1 MTATFFASLGIAR
14 WFQLGAAL
22 PASFVN
28 HVESPANGATNSPG
42 MGMLRFVPK
51 FRLLRE
57 ADHGLGLAVVTTL
70 GVPSGGTSVFLGHD
84 GVVFSPA
91 LLLEK
96 AAGPVRFLLN
106 VGGSV
111 RETARYQSLTMGNDL
126 FFRFGVGWRAH
137 DNLELG
143 AELLA
148 STQVSSP
155 FGSSSAG
162 NPMEVLLG
170 AKYFLGENVQFWLG
184 AGPGLTTAPAAPSVR
199 VFGGVVYAPHDPDT
213 DGDGIPDRFD
223 RCPKERGPREN
234 QGCPVRKEAAPPP
247 APDPGPPPRTPA
259 PAADRDQDGVPDRD
273 EFASIKKVEVQ
284 GHTDDVGR
292 RVSNVQLS
300 QRRADA
306 VRAYLIR
313 RGVAPVRVDPE
324 GMSQRELR
332 AARAKNRRV
341 QFVILEK
348 GEAE

>member
-1 MTATFFASLGIAR
+1 M
-14 WFQLGAAL
+14 
-22 PASFVN
+22 
-28 HVESPANGATNSPG
+28 
-42 MGMLRFVPK
+42 
-51 FRLLRE
+51 
-57 ADHGLGLAVVTTL
+57 
-70 GVPSGGTSVFLGHD
+70 
-84 GVVFSPA
+84 
-91 LLLEK
+91 
-96 AAGPVRFLLN
+96 
-106 VGGSV
+106 
-111 RETARYQSLTMGNDL
+111 
-126 FFRFGVGWRAH
+126 
-137 DNLELG
+137 
-143 AELLA
+143 
-148 STQVSSP
+148 
-155 FGSSSAG
+155 
-162 NPMEVLLG
+162 
-170 AKYFLGENVQFWLG
+170 
-184 AGPGLTTAPAAPSVR
+184 
-199 VFGGVVYAPHDPDT
+199 
-213 DGDGIPDRFD
+213 
-223 RCPKERGPREN
+223 
-234 QGCPVRKEAAPPP
+234 RKEAAPPP